1 LPTDLLALIMEYR
14 DKPGVKIG
22 LQAMVAYVWPVA
34 FDVGDCTTM
43 VKTIAVTAA
52 SLLVLV
58 ALGYYLIIGA
68 GKPISTDLS
77 VIGQGKPVLVLAY
90 ENFSPTGG
98 DALNRLRQVRSD
110 YDSRLNFVVADLG
123 TPQGRVI
130 ANRYQLV
137 NGQAVFLK
145 QDGQPLRVTSI
156 PVDER
161 ELRSRL
167 ESNLAAM
174 E

>member
-1 LPTDLLALIMEYR
+1 
-14 DKPGVKIG
+14 
-22 LQAMVAYVWPVA
+22 
-34 FDVGDCTTM
+34 M
-43 VKTIAVTAA
+43 VKTIAVTAVA
-52 SLLVLV
+52 LV
-58 ALGYYLIIGA
+58 ALGYLLTMGV

-77 VIGQGKPVLVLAY
+77 VIGQGKPALVLAY

-110 YDSRLNFVVADLG
+110 YDSRLDFLVADLG
-123 TPQGRVI
+123 TPQGRAF

-156 PVDER
+156 PADER

-167 ESNLAAM
+167 ESRLAAV

>member
-1 LPTDLLALIMEYR
+1 
-14 DKPGVKIG
+14 
-22 LQAMVAYVWPVA
+22 
-34 FDVGDCTTM
+34 M
-43 VKTIAVTAA
+43 VKKIAVTAA
-52 SLLVLV
+52 SLV
-58 ALGYYLIIGA
+58 ALIGLGYLLTTGV

-77 VIGQGKPVLVLAY
+77 VIGKGKPVLVLVY
-90 ENFSPTGG
+90 ENYSPAGG
-98 DALNRLRQVRSD
+98 DALSRLSQVMND
-110 YDSRLNFVVADLG
+110 YDSRLDFVVADLG
-123 TPQGRVI
+123 VPQGRAF

-156 PVDER
+156 PADER

-167 ESNLAAM
+167 DSQLAAV

>member
-1 LPTDLLALIMEYR
+1 
-14 DKPGVKIG
+14 
-22 LQAMVAYVWPVA
+22 MVADVWLAA
-34 FDVGDCTTM
+34 FEVGDCTTM

-52 SLLVLV
+52 FLV
-58 ALGYYLIIGA
+58 ALVVLGYLLTMGV

-110 YDSRLNFVVADLG
+110 YDSRLDFVVVDLG
-123 TPQGRVI
+123 TPQGRAF

-137 NGQAVFLK
+137 DGQAVFLK
-145 QDGQPLRVTSI
+145 QDGQPLQVTSI
-156 PVDER
+156 PADER
-161 ELRSRL
+161 ELRSHL
-167 ESNLAAM
+167 ESKLAAV

>member
-1 LPTDLLALIMEYR
+1 
-14 DKPGVKIG
+14 
-22 LQAMVAYVWPVA
+22 
-34 FDVGDCTTM
+34 M

-52 SLLVLV
+52 FLV
-58 ALGYYLIIGA
+58 ALFALGYLLTMGV

-110 YDSRLNFVVADLG
+110 YDSRLDFVVADLG
-123 TPQGRVI
+123 TPQGRAF

-137 NGQAVFLK
+137 NGQAMFLK

-156 PVDER
+156 PADER
-161 ELRSRL
+161 ELSSRL
-167 ESNLAAM
+167 ESMLSAV

>member
-1 LPTDLLALIMEYR
+1 
-14 DKPGVKIG
+14 
-22 LQAMVAYVWPVA
+22 MVADVWPAA

-43 VKTIAVTAA
+43 VKMIAVTTA
-52 SLLVLV
+52 SLVTLV
-58 ALGYYLIIGA
+58 ALGYLLIIGV

-90 ENFSPTGG
+90 ENFTPTGG
-98 DALNRLRQVRSD
+98 EALNRLRQVRSD
-110 YDSRLNFVVADLG
+110 YDSRLDFVVADLG
-123 TPQGRVI
+123 TPQGRMF

-145 QDGQPLRVTSI
+145 QDGQLLRVTSI
-156 PVDER
+156 PVDEQ

>member
-1 LPTDLLALIMEYR
+1 
-14 DKPGVKIG
+14 
-22 LQAMVAYVWPVA
+22 
-34 FDVGDCTTM
+34 M

-52 SLLVLV
+52 SLV
-58 ALGYYLIIGA
+58 ALIAVGYFLIMGV

-77 VIGQGKPVLVLAY
+77 VIGQGKPTLVLAY

-110 YDSRLNFVVADLG
+110 YDSRLDFVVVDLG
-123 TPQGRVI
+123 TPQGRAF

-137 NGQAVFLK
+137 DGQAAFLK
-145 QDGQPLRVTSI
+145 QDGQLLQLTGI
-156 PVDER
+156 PADEQ
-161 ELRSRL
+161 ELRSHL
-167 ESNLAAM
+167 ESKLAAV

>member
-1 LPTDLLALIMEYR
+1 
-14 DKPGVKIG
+14 
-22 LQAMVAYVWPVA
+22 MVADFWPAA

-52 SLLVLV
+52 TLVALV
-58 ALGYYLIIGA
+58 ALGYLLTMGV

-90 ENFSPTGG
+90 ENFSPAGG
-98 DALNRLRQVRSD
+98 EALNRLRQVRND
-110 YDSRLNFVVADLG
+110 YDSRLDFVVADLG
-123 TPQGRVI
+123 TPQGRAF

-137 NGQAVFLK
+137 DGQAVFLK
-145 QDGQPLRVTSI
+145 QDGQPLRITSI
-156 PVDER
+156 PADER
-161 ELRSRL
+161 ELRRSL
-167 ESNLAAM
+167 ESKLAAV